1 MKISFLVRDLC
12 HMGGVVSATQNL
24 AGALASRHEVEIV
37 AMRKVRDTSYF
48 PLDPRVS
55 VRVLTDLRGHSPASD
70 LEHPLIGVFPK
81 VYPVDPAEKKPVV
94 SRLAELRLLEFLAT
108 TDSDVVV
115 SSSPRNTIMLSYA
128 EGDYLRVTQ
137 EHSMPSVYAKYY
149 QGRLFKAYH
158 SLDALTA
165 LTPEEAESIGK
176 QVPDVRNR
184 LAVMPNCVPAA
195 PVQSKSTN
203 KVIIAAG
210 LLKENKNFAALVE
223 AFAIVVRKHPDWRLR
238 IYGQGTEK
246 ANLRKQIESLG
257 LHNSVALMGPAAPV
271 APEFSKGSIFVLPS
285 KREAFGNVI
294 VEAMAAG
301 LPVVSTDA
309 HHGPRNII
317 THGEDGLIVPGD
329 DTDAMAEAILELI
342 EDDDRRKR
350 MSEAAVRGAVR
361 FHEEASR
368 ERFEAILRDA
378 FARKALPT
386 SATARMDT
394 GGSVRID
401 VGALPAEARDVT
413 VVCRR
418 TGGGDVEKRFPVS
431 AEGAAVVPWNGGL
444 PEAIWELSLRTA
456 DGHEVP
462 LNVDGYG
469 CDVRELL
476 HVPLPRAG
484 ARAMELMLPHRNSD
498 DRLRIRSVARASH
511 VEVGDLAV
519 TAQTVE
525 LQAEYW
531 GGELGRGAQ
540 IEAVLRKDKSRVL
553 TFPALAGEG
562 TRITSTV
569 DCGALVGEH
578 AGAEQIWDVWL
589 RPAEGA
595 ERVPL
600 SKLAT
605 DVLQPINVFTFPWP
619 RVTVARDPRKTLR
632 AKAGRCVATVRNG
645 GTPPPRPVTT
655 IEIRPYFTSAAQFAL
670 KTVRV

>member
-1 MKISFLVRDLC
+1 
-12 HMGGVVSATQNL
+12 MGGVVSATQNL
-24 AGALASRHEVEIV
+24 AGALVEKHDVEIV
-37 AMRKVRDTSYF
+37 CLRKSRDASHF

-55 VRVLTDLRGHSPASD
+55 VRVLTDLRPNSPVSD
-70 LEHPLIGVFPK
+70 LDNPLVEEFPK
-81 VYPVDPAEKKPVV
+81 LYDYPPADKKPWI
-94 SRLAELRLLEFLAT
+94 SRLAELRLLDYLAT

-115 SSSPRNTIMLSYA
+115 SSNPRISIMLQYGRS
-128 EGDYLRVTQ
+128 DYLRVVQ
-137 EHSMPSVYAKYY
+137 EHSMPARYVERVKK
-149 QGRLFKAYH
+149 QLFKAYH
-158 SLDALTA
+158 SMDAIAA
-165 LTPEEAESIGK
+165 LTPEEVSSLGE
-176 QVPDVRNR
+176 QVPGVRNR
-184 LAVMPNCVPAA
+184 LAVMTNCVPAA
-195 PVQSKSTN
+195 SVVSNGTSK
-203 KVIIAAG
+203 VVIAAG
-210 LLKENKNFAALVE
+210 LLKENKNFAALIE
-223 AFAIVVRKHPDWRLR
+223 AFATVVRKHPDWKLR
-238 IYGQGTEK
+238 IYGGGPEK
-246 ANLRKQIESLG
+246 ANLRKRIEELG
-257 LHNSVALMGPAAPV
+257 LYNDVTLMGPAAPV
-271 APEFSKGSIFVLPS
+271 TPEFSKGSLFVLPS
-285 KREAFGNVI
+285 MREAFGNVI
-294 VEAMAAG
+294 VEAMTAG

-309 HHGPRNII
+309 DHGPRNII
-317 THGEDGLIVPGD
+317 THGEDGLIVPGG
-329 DTDAMAEAILELI
+329 DTDAMAEAMLELI

-361 FHEEASR
+361 FHEEASCV
-368 ERFEAILRDA
+368 RFEAILRDA

-386 SATARMDT
+386 SATARMDAE
-394 GGSVRID
+394 GSVRID

-418 TGGGDVEKRFPVS
+418 TGGGDVEERFPVS
-431 AEGAAVVPWNGGL
+431 AEGTAVVPWSGGL

-456 DGHEVP
+456 GGHEVP
-462 LNVDGYG
+462 LSVDGYG

-484 ARAMELMLPHRNSD
+484 ARALELLLPHRSSD

-519 TAQTVE
+519 TAQAVE

-540 IEAVLRKDKSRVL
+540 IEAVLRKDKSCVL

-569 DCGALVGEH
+569 ECGALVGGH
-578 AGAEQIWDVWL
+578 AGTEQIWDVWL

-619 RVTVARDPRKTLR
+619 RVTVTRAPRKTLR
-632 AKAGRCVATVRNG
+632 AKAGRCIATVRNG
-645 GTPPPRPVTT
+645 GTQPPRPVTT
-655 IEIRPYFTSAAQFAL
+655 VEIRPYFTSAAQFAL